1 MLNTIRNSAGSWLIK
16 FILGI
21 IVIVFVFW
29 GVGSFRSQR
38 LNVLTK
44 VNGED
49 ILIKSYSLAHANML
63 DNYKRMFGGQIP
75 EGFLDRIDIKQQV
88 LNGLINE
95 TLIRRT
101 LSSTYLHSNTMESL
115 TRDSMKDL

>member
-1 MLNTIRNSAGSWLIK
+1 MLSTIRKSTGSWLIK

-38 LNVLTK
+38 LDVLTK

-49 ILIKSYSLAHANML
+49 ILMESYRLAHANML
-63 DNYKRMFGGQIP
+63 DSYKQMFGGQIP
-75 EGFLDRIDIKQQV
+75 EGFLDQIDIKQQV
-88 LNGLINE
+88 LN
-95 TLIRRT
+95 
-101 LSSTYLHSNTMESL
+101 LHLNTMEPL
-115 TRDSMKDL
+115 IRDSMKGL

>member
-1 MLNTIRNSAGSWLIK
+1 MLSTIRKSTGSWLIK

-49 ILIKSYSLAHANML
+49 ILMESYRLAHANML
-63 DNYKRMFGGQIP
+63 DNYKQMFGGQIP
-75 EGFLDRIDIKQQV
+75 EGFQPAKWA
-88 LNGLINE
+88 
-95 TLIRRT
+95 
-101 LSSTYLHSNTMESL
+101 Y
-115 TRDSMKDL
+115 